1 MSYFGFW
8 KQHFECDLC
17 VSRFSNRNRSWTCSS
32 GETLNSTLHKLLLAQ
47 NNVLCDLCV
56 IHLNFLI
63 RLVILHTS
71 SYTFCI
77 SSLWLL
83 PAQWCQVVLCL
94 STKDAMFRRRPP
106 AWRFGHQPCGHQA
119 APVAS
124 TAIASIHVCR
134 LQKRGILG
142 MHHTSI
148 ISEETPYV
156 WKAML
161 SQGIIPGAQTQ

>member
-63 RLVILHTS
+63 RLVILHTYRVFGYFQLNGAKWCS
-71 SYTFCI
+71 ALAQKMQCSGVGLRLGGLVTN
-77 SSLWLL
+77 LAVTRLL
-83 PAQWCQVVLCL
+83 QL
-94 STKDAMFRRRPP
+94 
-106 AWRFGHQPCGHQA
+106 H
-119 APVAS
+119 
-124 TAIASIHVCR
+124 R
-134 LQKRGILG
+134 LQSRRFMFADYKNEA
-142 MHHTSI
+142 S
-148 ISEETPYV
+148 
-156 WKAML
+156 
-161 SQGIIPGAQTQ
+161 